1 MLLSNCEEKMTIA
14 NDEKNL
20 IMNVILSCNELIDG
34 KFILAD
40 SKISK
45 ILKDITESKEV
56 YNLLSECMANFNFE
70 REFIRAKIKLPT
82 KPGYFKMPDEK
93 YKILPMVFCIL
104 VDISKHKIDFQSFLK
119 DYFSV
124 EDGKISEYENFANE
138 VIKPF
143 RNAISD
149 MFELPLVI
157 EERVQ
162 KIQKNDP
169 LQDYKEK
176 IEAQKRFEEEKKE
189 QEMEEQLK
197 QNNMQ
202 NQIENQEPKLTIFDD
217 ITKIVNEIL
226 ATIQYDYHLKPDV
239 KDNASIMLQG
249 IKRAC
254 ELEDFKLLN
263 ALLIGFDYVGGGIKS
278 IRFIYKELKET
289 IADFYS
295 NLD

>member
-1 MLLSNCEEKMTIA
+1 MTIA

-45 ILKDITESKEV
+45 ILQDITESKEV
-56 YNLLSECMANFNFE
+56 YNLLSECMANFNFD

-119 DYFSV
+119 DYFSS

-169 LQDYKEK
+169 LQEHKER
-176 IEAQKRFEEEKKE
+176 IEAQKRMNEERKE
-189 QEMEEQLK
+189 QEMEEQSQQTK
-197 QNNMQ
+197 PE
-202 NQIENQEPKLTIFDD
+202 IEEPRLTIFGD
-217 ITKIVNEIL
+217 ITKIVNEII
-226 ATIQYDYHLKPDV
+226 ATIQYDYHLKPDL
-239 KDNASIMLQG
+239 KDNATIMLQG

-289 IADFYS
+289 IADFYA
-295 NLD
+295 NLG

>member
-1 MLLSNCEEKMTIA
+1 MTIA

-45 ILKDITESKEV
+45 ILNDITESKEV

-104 VDISKHKIDFQSFLK
+104 VDITKKKIDFQTFLR
-119 DYFSV
+119 DYFTV

-157 EERVQ
+157 EERIQ
-162 KIQKNDP
+162 KIQRNDP
-169 LQDYKEK
+169 LQNHKEK
-176 IEAQKRFEEEKKE
+176 VEAKLREEEKKE
-189 QEMEEQLK
+189 KKMEEE
-197 QNNMQ
+197 
-202 NQIENQEPKLTIFDD
+202 QIPEQENVNEQEQRLEIFDD
-217 ITKIVNEIL
+217 ITKIVNEII
-226 ATIQYDYHLKPDV
+226 ATIQYDYHIKPDQ
-239 KDNASIMLQG
+239 KDNAIIMLKG

-254 ELEDFKLLN
+254 ELEDFNLLN
-263 ALLIGFDYVGGGIKS
+263 ALLIGFDYVAGGVKS
-278 IRFIYKELKET
+278 IKFIYRELKQT
-289 IADFYS
+289 ISDFYAS
-295 NLD
+295 L

>member
-1 MLLSNCEEKMTIA
+1 MTIA

-45 ILKDITESKEV
+45 ILNDITESKEV

-104 VDISKHKIDFQSFLK
+104 VDITKKKIDFQTFLR
-119 DYFSV
+119 DYFTV

-157 EERVQ
+157 EERIQ
-162 KIQKNDP
+162 KIQRNDP
-169 LQDYKEK
+169 LQNHKEK
-176 IEAQKRFEEEKKE
+176 VEAKLREEEKKE
-189 QEMEEQLK
+189 KKMEEE
-197 QNNMQ
+197 
-202 NQIENQEPKLTIFDD
+202 QIPEQENVNEQEQRLEIFDD
-217 ITKIVNEIL
+217 ITKIVNEII
-226 ATIQYDYHLKPDV
+226 ATIQYDYHIKPDQ
-239 KDNASIMLQG
+239 KDNAIIMLKG

-254 ELEDFKLLN
+254 ELEDFNLLN
-263 ALLIGFDYVGGGIKS
+263 ALLIGFDYVAGGVKS
-278 IRFIYKELKET
+278 IKFIYRELKQT
-289 IADFYS
+289 ISDFYAI
-295 NLD
+295 L

>member
-1 MLLSNCEEKMTIA
+1 MTIA

-45 ILKDITESKEV
+45 ILQDITESKEV
-56 YNLLSECMANFNFE
+56 YNLLSECMANFNFD

-104 VDISKHKIDFQSFLK
+104 VDISKHKIDFQSFLR
-119 DYFSV
+119 DYFSS

-138 VIKPF
+138 IIKPF

-169 LQDYKEK
+169 LQEHKER
-176 IEAQKRFEEEKKE
+176 IETQKRMNEERKE
-189 QEMEEQLK
+189 QKMEEQSQQTK
-197 QNNMQ
+197 P
-202 NQIENQEPKLTIFDD
+202 EFEEPRLTIFGD
-217 ITKIVNEIL
+217 ITKIVNEII
-226 ATIQYDYHLKPDV
+226 ATIQYDYHLKPDL
-239 KDNASIMLQG
+239 KDNATIMLQG

-289 IADFYS
+289 IADFYA
-295 NLD
+295 NLG

>member
-1 MLLSNCEEKMTIA
+1 MTIA

-45 ILKDITESKEV
+45 ILQDITESKEV
-56 YNLLSECMANFNFE
+56 YNLLSECMANFNFD

-119 DYFSV
+119 DYFSS

-169 LQDYKEK
+169 LQEHKER
-176 IEAQKRFEEEKKE
+176 IEAQKRMNEERKE
-189 QEMEEQLK
+189 QKMEEQSQQTK
-197 QNNMQ
+197 P
-202 NQIENQEPKLTIFDD
+202 EFEEPRLTIFGD
-217 ITKIVNEIL
+217 ITKIVNEII
-226 ATIQYDYHLKPDV
+226 ATIQYDYHLKPDL
-239 KDNASIMLQG
+239 KDNATIMLQG

-289 IADFYS
+289 IADFYA
-295 NLD
+295 NLG

>member
-1 MLLSNCEEKMTIA
+1 MTIA

-45 ILKDITESKEV
+45 ILQDITESKEV
-56 YNLLSECMANFNFE
+56 YNLLSECMANFNFD

-119 DYFSV
+119 DYFSS

-169 LQDYKEK
+169 LQEHKER
-176 IEAQKRFEEEKKE
+176 IEAQKRMNEERKE
-189 QEMEEQLK
+189 QKMEEQSQQTK
-197 QNNMQ
+197 P
-202 NQIENQEPKLTIFDD
+202 EFEEPRFTIFGD
-217 ITKIVNEIL
+217 ITKIVNEII
-226 ATIQYDYHLKPDV
+226 ATIQYDYHLKPDL
-239 KDNASIMLQG
+239 KDNATIMLQG

-289 IADFYS
+289 IADFYA
-295 NLD
+295 NLG

>member
-1 MLLSNCEEKMTIA
+1 MTIA

-45 ILKDITESKEV
+45 ILKDITESREV

-124 EDGKISEYENFANE
+124 EDGKISEYQNFANE

-169 LQDYKEK
+169 IEDHKEK
-176 IEAQKRFEEEKKE
+176 IEAQLKIEEEKKE
-189 QEMEEQLK
+189 QNMEEQNQQLSE
-197 QNNMQ
+197 QNDTQ
-202 NQIENQEPKLTIFDD
+202 SQESELAIFDD
-217 ITKIVNEIL
+217 ITKIVNEII
-226 ATIQYDYHLKPDV
+226 ATIQYDYRLKPDQ
-239 KDNASIMLQG
+239 KDNAVIMLQG

-254 ELEDFKLLN
+254 ELGDFKLLN

-295 NLD
+295 NLV

>member
-1 MLLSNCEEKMTIA
+1 MTIA

-45 ILKDITESKEV
+45 ILQDITESKEV
-56 YNLLSECMANFNFE
+56 YNLLSECMANFNFD

-104 VDISKHKIDFQSFLK
+104 VDISKHKIDFQSFLR
-119 DYFSV
+119 DYFSS

-138 VIKPF
+138 IIKPF

-169 LQDYKEK
+169 LQEHKER
-176 IEAQKRFEEEKKE
+176 IEAQKRMNEERKE
-189 QEMEEQLK
+189 QKMEEQ
-197 QNNMQ
+197 
-202 NQIENQEPKLTIFDD
+202 NQQTKPAFEEPRLTIFGD
-217 ITKIVNEIL
+217 ITKIVNEII
-226 ATIQYDYHLKPDV
+226 ATIQYDYHLKPDL
-239 KDNASIMLQG
+239 KDNATIMLQG

-289 IADFYS
+289 IADFYA
-295 NLD
+295 NLG

>member
-1 MLLSNCEEKMTIA
+1 MTIA

-20 IMNVILSCNELIDG
+20 IMNVILSCNEMIDG

-93 YKILPMVFCIL
+93 YKILPMVFCLL
-104 VDISKHKIDFQSFLK
+104 VDISKQKIDFQTFLR

-157 EERVQ
+157 EERIQ

-169 LQDYKEK
+169 LQNRKERM
-176 IEAQKRFEEEKKE
+176 EEQKRIEQEQKE
-189 QEMEEQLK
+189 REMEEQTNT
-197 QNNMQ
+197 QVEEQ
-202 NQIENQEPKLTIFDD
+202 PKEEKLEIFDD
-217 ITKIVNEIL
+217 ITKIVNEII
-226 ATIQYDYHLKPDV
+226 ATIQYDYHLKPDQ
-239 KDNASIMLQG
+239 KDNATIMLKG

-254 ELEDFKLLN
+254 ELQDFTLLN
-263 ALLIGFDYVGGGIKS
+263 ALLIGFDFVGGGIKS
-278 IRFIYKELKET
+278 IRFIYRELKET
-289 IADFYS
+289 IADFYA
-295 NLD
+295 NLN

>member
-1 MLLSNCEEKMTIA
+1 
-14 NDEKNL
+14 
-20 IMNVILSCNELIDG
+20 MNVILSCNELIDG

-162 KIQKNDP
+162 KFRKTILCKTT
-169 LQDYKEK
+169 K
-176 IEAQKRFEEEKKE
+176 KRLKHKRDLRKK
-189 QEMEEQLK
+189 K
-197 QNNMQ
+197 GARNGR
-202 NQIENQEPKLTIFDD
+202 TTTS
-217 ITKIVNEIL
+217 TKHH
-226 ATIQYDYHLKPDV
+226 AK
-239 KDNASIMLQG
+239 
-249 IKRAC
+249 
-254 ELEDFKLLN
+254 
-263 ALLIGFDYVGGGIKS
+263 
-278 IRFIYKELKET
+278 
-289 IADFYS
+289 
-295 NLD
+295 

>member
-1 MLLSNCEEKMTIA
+1 MTIA

-40 SKISK
+40 SKITK
-45 ILKDITESKEV
+45 ILNDITESKEV

-93 YKILPMVFCIL
+93 YKILPMVFCLL
-104 VDISKHKIDFQSFLK
+104 VDISKQKIDFQTFLR
-119 DYFSV
+119 DYFTV

-157 EERVQ
+157 EERIQ

-169 LQDYKEK
+169 LQNHKEK
-176 IEAQKRFEEEKKE
+176 VEAKKREEEERKE
-189 QEMEEQLK
+189 KEMEEE
-197 QNNMQ
+197 
-202 NQIENQEPKLTIFDD
+202 QISEQENEIEKEQRLEIFDD
-217 ITKIVNEIL
+217 ITKIVNEII
-226 ATIQYDYHLKPDV
+226 ATIQYDYRLKPDQ
-239 KDNASIMLQG
+239 KDNAIIMLKG

-254 ELEDFKLLN
+254 ELEDFTLLN
-263 ALLIGFDYVGGGIKS
+263 ALLIGFDNVGGGIKS
-278 IRFIYKELKET
+278 IKFIYRELKQT
-289 IADFYS
+289 ISDFYA
-295 NLD
+295 NL

>member
-1 MLLSNCEEKMTIA
+1 MTIA

-45 ILKDITESKEV
+45 ILNDITESKEV

-104 VDISKHKIDFQSFLK
+104 VDITKKKIDFQTFLR
-119 DYFSV
+119 DYFTV

-157 EERVQ
+157 EERIQ
-162 KIQKNDP
+162 KIQRNDP
-169 LQDYKEK
+169 LQNHKEK
-176 IEAQKRFEEEKKE
+176 VEAKLREEEKKE
-189 QEMEEQLK
+189 KEMEETE
-197 QNNMQ
+197 
-202 NQIENQEPKLTIFDD
+202 QIPEQENANEQEQRLEIFDD
-217 ITKIVNEIL
+217 ITKIVNEII
-226 ATIQYDYHLKPDV
+226 ATIQYDYHIKPDQ
-239 KDNASIMLQG
+239 KDNAIIMLKG

-254 ELEDFKLLN
+254 ELEDFNLLN
-263 ALLIGFDYVGGGIKS
+263 ALLIGFDYVAGGVKS
-278 IRFIYKELKET
+278 IKFIYRELKQT
-289 IADFYS
+289 ISDFYAS
-295 NLD
+295 L

>member
-1 MLLSNCEEKMTIA
+1 MTIA

-20 IMNVILSCNELIDG
+20 IMNVILSCNEMIDG

-82 KPGYFKMPDEK
+82 KAGYFKMPDEK

-104 VDISKHKIDFQSFLK
+104 VDISKHKIDFQTFLR

-157 EERVQ
+157 EERIQ

-169 LQDYKEK
+169 LQNHKERMEEQKRIEQEQKERKMEEQTKPQVEEKQEEK
-176 IEAQKRFEEEKKE
+176 IE
-189 QEMEEQLK
+189 
-197 QNNMQ
+197 
-202 NQIENQEPKLTIFDD
+202 IFDD
-217 ITKIVNEIL
+217 ITKIVNEII
-226 ATIQYDYHLKPDV
+226 ATIQYDYHLKADQ
-239 KDNASIMLQG
+239 KDNATIMLKG

-254 ELEDFKLLN
+254 ELQDFTLLN
-263 ALLIGFDYVGGGIKS
+263 ALLVGFDIVGGGIKS
-278 IRFIYKELKET
+278 IRFVYRELKET
-289 IADFYS
+289 IADFYAS
-295 NLD
+295 LN

>member
-1 MLLSNCEEKMTIA
+1 MTIA

-45 ILKDITESKEV
+45 ILQDITESKEV
-56 YNLLSECMANFNFE
+56 YNLLSECMANFNFD

-104 VDISKHKIDFQSFLK
+104 VDISKHKIDFQSFLR
-119 DYFSV
+119 DYFSS

-138 VIKPF
+138 IIKPF

-169 LQDYKEK
+169 LQEHKER
-176 IEAQKRFEEEKKE
+176 IEAQNRMNEERKE
-189 QEMEEQLK
+189 QKMEEQSQQTK
-197 QNNMQ
+197 P
-202 NQIENQEPKLTIFDD
+202 EFEEPRLTIFGD
-217 ITKIVNEIL
+217 ITKIVNEII
-226 ATIQYDYHLKPDV
+226 ATIQYDYHLKPDL
-239 KDNASIMLQG
+239 KDNATIMLQG

-289 IADFYS
+289 IADFYA
-295 NLD
+295 NLG

>member
-1 MLLSNCEEKMTIA
+1 MTIA

-20 IMNVILSCNELIDG
+20 IMNVILSCNEMIDG

-104 VDISKHKIDFQSFLK
+104 VDISKHKIDFQTFLR

-157 EERVQ
+157 EERIQ

-169 LQDYKEK
+169 LQNRKERM
-176 IEAQKRFEEEKKE
+176 EEQKRIEQEQKE
-189 QEMEEQLK
+189 REMEEQTNT
-197 QNNMQ
+197 QVEEQ
-202 NQIENQEPKLTIFDD
+202 PKEEKLEIFDD
-217 ITKIVNEIL
+217 ITKIVNEII
-226 ATIQYDYHLKPDV
+226 ATIQYDYHLKPDQ
-239 KDNASIMLQG
+239 KDNATIILKG

-254 ELEDFKLLN
+254 ELQDFTLLN
-263 ALLIGFDYVGGGIKS
+263 ALLIGFDFVGGGIKS
-278 IRFIYKELKET
+278 IRFIYRELKET
-289 IADFYS
+289 IADFYA
-295 NLD
+295 NLN